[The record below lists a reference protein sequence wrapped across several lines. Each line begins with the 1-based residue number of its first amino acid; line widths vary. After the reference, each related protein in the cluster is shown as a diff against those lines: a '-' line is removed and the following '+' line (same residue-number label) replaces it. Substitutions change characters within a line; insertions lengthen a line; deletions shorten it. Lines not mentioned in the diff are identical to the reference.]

1 MAGKYHA
8 PQQQRGRAG
17 TYIKGYKK
25 VPTYEDILGQ
35 ELRNSKVDLYLPE
48 RYVFQ
53 ALQCG
58 EAEDEAADDLKEQ
71 KDAVRGA
78 ARRDD
83 EDREGD
89 EPMPVAR
96 GRRGASGPAGQ
107 DGQDG
112 PQGPPGPP
120 GPPGVPGAPG
130 PPAPPPS
137 LDPVL
142 NLLTARLDAAQSSL
156 YAIQCMGS

>member
-1 MAGKYHA
+1 MRPSSVSGSAGKYHA

-53 ALQCG
+53 ALQVG
-58 EAEDEAADDLKEQ
+58 EAEDEATEDLKEQ
-71 KDAVRGA
+71 KEAVRGA

-83 EDREGD
+83 EDRDGD

-107 DGQDG
+107 DG
-112 PQGPPGPP
+112 PPGPP
-120 GPPGVPGAPG
+120 GASSSAG
-130 PPAPPPS
+130 PRCVRAS
-137 LDPVL
+137 ARERER
-142 NLLTARLDAAQSSL
+142 LLCRANATSGQVIKVQNTAEAS
-156 YAIQCMGS
+156 